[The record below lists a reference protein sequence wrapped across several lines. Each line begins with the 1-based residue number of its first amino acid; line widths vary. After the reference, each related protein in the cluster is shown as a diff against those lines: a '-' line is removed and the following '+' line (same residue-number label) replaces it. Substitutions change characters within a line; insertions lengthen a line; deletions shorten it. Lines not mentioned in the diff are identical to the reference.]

1 MDSRAACAC
10 WAAGRNL
17 EFARLLSVT
26 EPTTIVLLIGYIRLS
41 EFFRCSSLRGW
52 LHLPAILVYCFSAT
66 ALADYSERAE
76 VREFVAAM
84 EREHGMDEAALTRLF
99 AKVKKQERVL
109 ELMQK
114 PAEKRLEW
122 GEYRKIFLTPERI
135 DAGVEFWRE
144 HEDTL
149 ARAQLRY
156 GVPAAVIVAII
167 GVETFFGRISGGFPA
182 LDTLTTLA
190 FDYPRRAKFFKSELE
205 QYLLLTRETGL
216 ASDQLEGSYAA
227 AFGLPQF
234 ISSSYRAYAIDF
246 DDDGKRDLWASVPD
260 AVGSV
265 ANYLYRH
272 GWKNGQSIAE
282 PTKSDDRAVELIA
295 ERLPKPK
302 HDLNTLNRAG
312 IYPKRKGNGTYSLL
326 KLLGSQGAE
335 YWIGHHNLYVITR
348 YNHSTLYAMAV
359 FQLSEAIRSRY

>member
-1 MDSRAACAC
+1 MLFFVR
-10 WAAGRNL
+10 RL
-17 EFARLLSVT
+17 FARLSHCLIAASICLSANAA
-26 EPTTIVLLIGYIRLS
+26 E
-41 EFFRCSSLRGW
+41 
-52 LHLPAILVYCFSAT
+52 SAN
-66 ALADYSERAE
+66 YSERPA
-76 VREFVAAM
+76 VREFIVAM
-84 EREHGMDEAALTRLF
+84 EREHGMDEARLRALFGSVQR
-99 AKVKKQERVL
+99 QDRVL

-122 GEYRKIFLTPERI
+122 WEYRKIFLTDERI
-135 DAGVEFWRE
+135 AAGVEFWRE

-156 GVPAAVIVAII
+156 GVPASVIVAII

-190 FDYPRRAKFFKSELE
+190 FDYPRRAKFFKAELE

-216 ASDQLEGSYAA
+216 PVEQLKGSYAA

-234 ISSSYRAYAIDF
+234 ISSSYREYAVDF
-246 DDDGKRDLWASVPD
+246 DDDGKRDLWNSVED
-260 AVGSV
+260 AAGSV

-272 GWKNGQSIAE
+272 GWKNGQAIVE
-282 PTKSDDRAVELIA
+282 PVQWKKAANGLLA
-295 ERLPKPK
+295 KRLPKPE
-302 HDLNTLNRAG
+302 HDLNALKRAG

-326 KLLGSQGAE
+326 QLQGSQQAE

-348 YNHSTLYAMAV
+348 YNHGTLYAMAV
-359 FQLSEAIRSRY
+359 FQLSDASRSRYLGN